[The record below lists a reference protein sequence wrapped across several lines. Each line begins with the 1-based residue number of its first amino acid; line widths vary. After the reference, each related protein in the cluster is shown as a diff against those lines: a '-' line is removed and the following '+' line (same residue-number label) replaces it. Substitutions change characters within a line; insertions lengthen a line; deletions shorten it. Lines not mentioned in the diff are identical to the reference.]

1 MPTAD
6 RADEQRAASPQL
18 PELSQAQQQKRDA
31 FEDYRRDR
39 EKVERRSVVR
49 GLILIAMLVLV
60 GSILR
65 AGLDRVFVHGWWR
78 P

>member
-1 MPTAD
+1 MQGTE
-6 RADEQRAASPQL
+6 RVIEHRAASPQL
-18 PELSQAQQQKRDA
+18 PDRSPA
-31 FEDYRRDR
+31 FERERREFKRYRSDR

-49 GLILIAMLVLV
+49 GLILMAMLVLV

-65 AGLDRVFVHGWWR
+65 AGLDRTFVHGWWR